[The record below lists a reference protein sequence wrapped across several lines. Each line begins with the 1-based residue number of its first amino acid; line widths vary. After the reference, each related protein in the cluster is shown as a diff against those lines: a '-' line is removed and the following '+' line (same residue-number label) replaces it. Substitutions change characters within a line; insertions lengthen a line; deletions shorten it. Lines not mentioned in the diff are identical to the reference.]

1 MYEAWETRLE
11 QSHALIDASWFAV
24 SPKDRERFRVFRHTL
39 PELVIETMRRR
50 GFLNMGTDY
59 AVPIQQNQTMLNF
72 YRQRLDA
79 ELPSHYVIFG
89 HIGDA
94 HLHVNMLPA
103 TEAQAATAT
112 ELLKEFAAHA
122 VSLGG
127 TVSAEH
133 GLGKR
138 KASLLPIQYTPE
150 HLEAMKQVK
159 FRLDPGWLLGR
170 DTLFA
175 STDSTL

>member
-1 MYEAWETRLE
+1 
-11 QSHALIDASWFAV
+11 
-24 SPKDRERFRVFRHTL
+24 
-39 PELVIETMRRR
+39 
-50 GFLNMGTDY
+50 
-59 AVPIQQNQTMLNF
+59 MLDF

-79 ELPSHYVIFG
+79 ELPGHYVIFG

-103 TEAQAATAT
+103 TEAQVATAT
-112 ELLKEFAAHA
+112 QLLKEFAVHA

-150 HLEAMKQVK
+150 HLEAMKQIK
-159 FRLDPGWLLGR
+159 SRFDPHWLLGR
-170 DTLFA
+170 NTLFA
-175 STDSTL
+175 PTDASTL